1 MAAFV
6 IASTA
11 GRHFVFNPAG
21 TALNRGDQM
30 LGGGG
35 VEAVVELHRTPDA
48 EVTVAVEDGLHALPA
63 IHLTGFL
70 AVHSL
75 CKGTGAR
82 SDVGLGVV
90 MPVGAVAGTHE
101 GYGQPYGI

>member
-1 MAAFV
+1 
-6 IASTA
+6 
-11 GRHFVFNPAG
+11 
-21 TALNRGDQM
+21 M

-48 EVTVAVEDGLHALPA
+48 EVAIALEDGLHALPA

-70 AVHSL
+70 VIHSR

-82 SDVGLGVV
+82 SDVGLGVRCQL
-90 MPVGAVAGTHE
+90 
-101 GYGQPYGI
+101 GQWRAHMRGMASRTEYKQILILWNRPM

>member
-6 IASTA
+6 IAPTT
-11 GRHFVFNPAG
+11 GRYFVFNPAG
-21 TALNRGDQM
+21 TALDRGHQM

-48 EVTVAVEDGLHALPA
+48 EVAVALENGLHALPA

-70 AVHSL
+70 VIHSR
-75 CKGTGAR
+75 K
-82 SDVGLGVV
+82 
-90 MPVGAVAGTHE
+90 
-101 GYGQPYGI
+101 

>member
-1 MAAFV
+1 
-6 IASTA
+6 
-11 GRHFVFNPAG
+11 
-21 TALNRGDQM
+21 M

-35 VEAVVELHRTPDA
+35 VEAVIELHRTPDA
-48 EVTVAVEDGLHALPA
+48 EVAVALEDGLHALPA

-70 AVHSL
+70 AVHSR

-90 MPVGAVAGTHE
+90 MPIRAVAGTHE
-101 GYGQPYGI
+101 GYGQPHEI

>member
-1 MAAFV
+1 
-6 IASTA
+6 
-11 GRHFVFNPAG
+11 
-21 TALNRGDQM
+21 M

-48 EVTVAVEDGLHALPA
+48 EVAVAFEDGLHALPA

-70 AVHSL
+70 AVHCR
-75 CKGTGAR
+75 CKGTGTWVMWGLGLRAR
-82 SDVGLGVV
+82 SVLVFVPG
-90 MPVGAVAGTHE
+90 GAVAGTHE

>member
-1 MAAFV
+1 
-6 IASTA
+6 
-11 GRHFVFNPAG
+11 
-21 TALNRGDQM
+21 M

-48 EVTVAVEDGLHALPA
+48 EVAVALEDGLHALPA

-70 AVHSL
+70 AVHSR

-101 GYGQPYGI
+101 GYDQPHGL

>member
-48 EVTVAVEDGLHALPA
+48 EVGVALEDGLHALPA

-70 AVHSL
+70 AIHCR
-75 CKGTGAR
+75 CKGTGA
-82 SDVGLGVV
+82 
-90 MPVGAVAGTHE
+90 
-101 GYGQPYGI
+101 

>member
-1 MAAFV
+1 
-6 IASTA
+6 
-11 GRHFVFNPAG
+11 
-21 TALNRGDQM
+21 M

-48 EVTVAVEDGLHALPA
+48 EVAVALEDGLHALPA

-70 AVHSL
+70 AVHSR

-90 MPVGAVAGTHE
+90 MPVGAAAGTHE
-101 GYGQPYGI
+101 RYGQQYKI